1 MPKFANPA
9 DKLSTIASEPWKEL
23 KVRVTI
29 VELAEF
35 VRIKQIEY
43 VDIATNLENE
53 INHDLL
59 SNFTEVAKQ
68 REVSIFIQYL
78 LLVERGW
85 LHVKRNPISMNFLVF
100 LAVYNSL
107 LWGSVFYQVAA
118 QKVSIRTP

>member
-23 KVRVTI
+23 SERVTI
-29 VELAEF
+29 VEIAEL

-53 INHDLL
+53 INQDLL

-68 REVSIFIQYL
+68 REVSIFTQYL
-78 LLVERGW
+78 LLV
-85 LHVKRNPISMNFLVF
+85 
-100 LAVYNSL
+100 
-107 LWGSVFYQVAA
+107 
-118 QKVSIRTP
+118 